1 MYDPDIATRLK
12 ILPDVMRNM
21 ESNLKDSVQKI
32 KQRDVILKA
41 TERRAVSKQQRQ
53 VRTAGNAP
61 NPPLSPRLPVIV
73 SPRLLSVH
81 LSIPF
86 HLFLSLLRGNISLQ
100 PLSSQ

>member
-41 TERRAVSKQQRQ
+41 TERRAIK
-53 VRTAGNAP
+53 
-61 NPPLSPRLPVIV
+61 
-73 SPRLLSVH
+73 
-81 LSIPF
+81 
-86 HLFLSLLRGNISLQ
+86 
-100 PLSSQ
+100 